1 MTNRAFRGDT
11 SVIDGNIGLNTLTP
25 AAPITI
31 AKPGNGDMTQFLRS
45 TNAYA
50 WQQGVASTS
59 NFYISNNSGDKK
71 WQLYPAG
78 GVEGQLPTYDFI
90 GSAYNVAGYGSSYN
104 VNMIRLG
111 TFTLQQGGSSAEI
124 HLHLGTGYNGS
135 ATQNRKYVLNV
146 RTSNGNSASPYLGAY
161 AYSEN
166 VDPANGD
173 WHPLESW
180 IIDEHSSTSWTVYI
194 KTTSLIGTY
203 NHYQVSCPNASNS
216 WLHNPGVVA
225 ISAATAS
232 YTIPGGERQLRL
244 SGRSETSFSCYKNGN
259 MFEEANTRT
268 VNSWVEWMDNG
279 SDFDHSAGVFTCRY
293 PGTYFFSFSP
303 MHSGQTSGDLQHR
316 ITKNGATWSN
326 ANSTQNG
333 GTWQQTTVNALIP
346 LAVGD
351 YVRPEVYSSAN
362 NAARQVV
369 YTSTFSTF
377 HGFLA
382 T

>member
-1 MTNRAFRGDT
+1 
-11 SVIDGNIGLNTLTP
+11 
-25 AAPITI
+25 
-31 AKPGNGDMTQFLRS
+31 
-45 TNAYA
+45 
-50 WQQGVASTS
+50 
-59 NFYISNNSGDKK
+59 
-71 WQLYPAG
+71 
-78 GVEGQLPTYDFI
+78 
-90 GSAYNVAGYGSSYN
+90 
-104 VNMIRLG
+104 
-111 TFTLQQGGSSAEI
+111 
-124 HLHLGTGYNGS
+124 
-135 ATQNRKYVLNV
+135 
-146 RTSNGNSASPYLGAY
+146 
-161 AYSEN
+161 
-166 VDPANGD
+166 
-173 WHPLESW
+173 
-180 IIDEHSSTSWTVYI
+180 
-194 KTTSLIGTY
+194 
-203 NHYQVSCPNASNS
+203 
-216 WLHNPGVVA
+216 
-225 ISAATAS
+225 
-232 YTIPGGERQLRL
+232 LRL